1 MAAEV
6 TMPKM
11 GYDME
16 EGTILQWLK
25 AEGDDVAK
33 GDILGEIETGKV
45 NIEIEAFDEG
55 VLRKILVD
63 EGQTVPVGTAI
74 ALIGAADEEIDLAA
88 YAGGGAGAASSA
100 NGAAAVEGVTAP
112 AAAAVA
118 EAMDDGE
125 RLRASPLARR
135 IAAEHGVALD
145 AIAGTGPHGRIV
157 RDDVMA
163 AIEAGTAD
171 SATAATAAAAAPV
184 AAAVATAPA
193 RPVAVTAEDTR
204 ETLSGMRRTIAKR
217 LSESW
222 VSAPHIFLTMP
233 VEMDAAL
240 ALRKQ
245 INTALEA
252 TDGGKISVNDL
263 IVKACGKALA
273 AHPRINVSWDDGERI
288 QRGRVNVGVAVA
300 LEDGLIT
307 LTVPDADQRSIA
319 AIGAEIVDKA
329 TRAREGKLTPED
341 LGTPSTFTVSN
352 LGMYGI
358 EEFTAIINPP
368 EACILAVG
376 GAKAEAVVRD
386 GEIVVRSVMRLTL
399 SADHRVVD
407 GASAAEFLVTL
418 RDLLEQPLAMLV

>member
-88 YAGGGAGAASSA
+88 YAGGGAGSASSA
-100 NGAAAVEGVTAP
+100 NGAAAAEGVTAP
-112 AAAAVA
+112 AATAVA
-118 EAMDDGE
+118 EPMDDGE

-135 IAAEHGVALD
+135 IAAEHGVALG
-145 AIAGTGPHGRIV
+145 AIAGTGPYGRIV

-163 AIEAGTAD
+163 AIEAGTAV
-171 SATAATAAAAAPV
+171 SAKAAAAAPM
-184 AAAVATAPA
+184 AAAVAKAPA

-376 GAKAEAVVRD
+376 GAKAEPVVRD

>member
-88 YAGGGAGAASSA
+88 YAGGGAGSASSA
-100 NGAAAVEGVTAP
+100 NGAAAAEGVTAP
-112 AAAAVA
+112 AATAVA
-118 EAMDDGE
+118 EPMDDGE

-135 IAAEHGVALD
+135 IAAEHGVALG
-145 AIAGTGPHGRIV
+145 AIAGTGPYGRIV

-163 AIEAGTAD
+163 AIEAGTAV
-171 SATAATAAAAAPV
+171 SAKAAAAAPM

-376 GAKAEAVVRD
+376 GAKAEPVVRD